1 MQEGINNVVLQGELC
16 WPELKYTQSGKA
28 LYKAKL
34 KIPVEVQRSGDSN
47 SSYMRI
53 VAWEE
58 FAEYFN
64 TLPPKSCVRI
74 SGRIQ
79 ERSYNTRDG
88 QRRSSTEIIVEGAE
102 LVETEEGENTFY
114 LKGEIVWPELKK
126 VGVNDTS
133 LFKSKIIVHYFREDD
148 PETPRKSYV
157 KITAWNELAD
167 DLGALAEGAEVEVSG
182 HMQERSWDAPDGT
195 KRTFTDAVVTN
206 FVPATSEA

>member
-28 LYKAKL
+28 LYKAKIR
-34 KIPVEVQRSGDSN
+34 IPVEDRAGEPN
-47 SSYMRI
+47 SAYMRI
-53 VAWEE
+53 VAWED

-64 TLPPKSCVRI
+64 TLPPKSRVKV

-88 QRRSSTEIIVEGAE
+88 QRRSSTEIIVEGVSAE
-102 LVETEEGENTFY
+102 NIDETGENTFY
-114 LKGEIVWPELKK
+114 LKGELIWPELKK
-126 VGVNDTS
+126 VGPNDSS
-133 LFKSKIIVHYFREDD
+133 LFKSKVVIPYFREDD

-167 DLGALAEGAEVEVSG
+167 DLGALSEGAAVEVSG
-182 HMQERSWDAPDGT
+182 HMEERSWDAPDGT
-195 KRTFTDAVVTN
+195 KRVFTDAIVTN
-206 FVPATSEA
+206 FVPVAAEA

>member
-28 LYKAKL
+28 LYKAKIR
-34 KIPVEVQRSGDSN
+34 IPVEDRAGEPN
-47 SSYMRI
+47 SAYMRI
-53 VAWEE
+53 VAWED

-64 TLPPKSCVRI
+64 TLPPKARVKV

-88 QRRSSTEIIVEGAE
+88 QRRSSTEIIVEGVE
-102 LVETEEGENTFY
+102 PVEVETGENTFY
-114 LKGEIVWPELKK
+114 LKGEIIWPELKK
-126 VGVNDTS
+126 VGINDSS
-133 LFKSKIIVHYFREDD
+133 LFKSKVVIPYFREDD

-167 DLGALAEGAEVEVSG
+167 DLGALPEGAAVEVSG

-195 KRTFTDAVVTN
+195 KRVFTDAVVTN
-206 FVPATSEA
+206 FVPVAAEA

>member
-28 LYKAKL
+28 LYKAKIR
-34 KIPVEVQRSGDSN
+34 IPVEDRAGEPN
-47 SSYMRI
+47 SAYMRI
-53 VAWEE
+53 VAWED

-64 TLPPKSCVRI
+64 TLPPKSRVKI

-88 QRRSSTEIIVEGAE
+88 QRRSSTEIIVEG
-102 LVETEEGENTFY
+102 VETVEAETGENTFY
-114 LKGEIVWPELKK
+114 LKGELIWPELKK
-126 VGVNDTS
+126 VGINDSS
-133 LFKSKIIVHYFREDD
+133 LFKSKVVIPYFREDD

-167 DLGALAEGAEVEVSG
+167 DLGALPEGAAVEVSG

-195 KRTFTDAVVTN
+195 KRVFTDAVVTN
-206 FVPATSEA
+206 FVPVVAEA

>member
-28 LYKAKL
+28 LYKAKIR
-34 KIPVEVQRSGDSN
+34 IPVEDRAGEPN
-47 SSYMRI
+47 SAYMRI
-53 VAWEE
+53 VAWED

-64 TLPPKSCVRI
+64 TLPPKSRVKV

-88 QRRSSTEIIVEGAE
+88 QRRSSTEIIVEG
-102 LVETEEGENTFY
+102 VETVEDEAGENTFY
-114 LKGEIVWPELKK
+114 LKGEIIWPELKK
-126 VGVNDTS
+126 VGINDSS
-133 LFKSKIIVHYFREDD
+133 LFKSKVVIPYFREDD

-167 DLGALAEGAEVEVSG
+167 DLGALPEGAAVEVSG
-182 HMQERSWDAPDGT
+182 HMEERSWDAPDGT
-195 KRTFTDAVVTN
+195 KRTFTDAIVTN
-206 FVPATSEA
+206 FVPVAAEA

>member
-1 MQEGINNVVLQGELC
+1 MQEGINNIVLQGELC

-34 KIPVEVQRSGDSN
+34 RVPVEDQRSGDAN
-47 SSYMRI
+47 STYMRI

-64 TLPPKSCVRI
+64 TLPPKTRVRV

-88 QRRSSTEIIVEGAE
+88 QRRSSTEIVVEG
-102 LVETEEGENTFY
+102 VETVEDEAGENIFY
-114 LKGEIVWPELKK
+114 LKGEIVWPDFKK
-126 VGVNDTS
+126 VGANDSS
-133 LFKSKIIVHYFREDD
+133 LFKSKLIIHYFREDD

-167 DLGALAEGAEVEVSG
+167 DLSALAEGAVVEVSG
-182 HMQERSWDAPDGT
+182 HMQERSWEDPEGN
-195 KRTFTDAVVTN
+195 KRVFTDAIVTN
-206 FVPATSEA
+206 FIPATTEA

>member
-28 LYKAKL
+28 LYKAKIR
-34 KIPVEVQRSGDSN
+34 IPVEDRAGEPN
-47 SSYMRI
+47 SAYMRI
-53 VAWEE
+53 VAWED

-64 TLPPKSCVRI
+64 TLPPKSRVEV

-88 QRRSSTEIIVEGAE
+88 QRRSSTEIIVEG
-102 LVETEEGENTFY
+102 VETVEDEAGENTFY
-114 LKGEIVWPELKK
+114 LKGEIIWPELKK
-126 VGVNDTS
+126 VGINDSS
-133 LFKSKIIVHYFREDD
+133 LFKSKVVIPYFREDD

-167 DLGALAEGAEVEVSG
+167 DLGALPEGAAVEVSG
-182 HMQERSWDAPDGT
+182 HMEERSWDAPDGT
-195 KRTFTDAVVTN
+195 KRTFTDAIVTN
-206 FVPATSEA
+206 FVPVAAEA

>member
-1 MQEGINNVVLQGELC
+1 MQEGINNIVLQGELC

-34 KIPVEVQRSGDSN
+34 RVPVEDQRSGDAN
-47 SSYMRI
+47 STYMRI
-53 VAWEE
+53 VAWED

-64 TLPPKSCVRI
+64 TLSPKTRVRI

-88 QRRSSTEIIVEGAE
+88 QRRSSTEIVVEG
-102 LVETEEGENTFY
+102 VETVEDESGENIFY
-114 LKGEIVWPELKK
+114 LKGEIVWPDFRK
-126 VGVNDTS
+126 VGANDSS
-133 LFKSKIIVHYFREDD
+133 LFKSKLIIHYFREDD

-167 DLGALAEGAEVEVSG
+167 DLSALDEGAVVEVSG
-182 HMQERSWDAPDGT
+182 HMQERSWEDAEGN
-195 KRTFTDAVVTN
+195 KRVFTDAIVTN
-206 FVPATSEA
+206 FIPATTEA

>member
-1 MQEGINNVVLQGELC
+1 MQEGINNIVLQGELC

-34 KIPVEVQRSGDSN
+34 RVPVEDQRSGDAN
-47 SSYMRI
+47 STYMRI
-53 VAWEE
+53 VAWED

-64 TLPPKSCVRI
+64 TLPPKTRVRV

-88 QRRSSTEIIVEGAE
+88 QRRSSTEIVVEG
-102 LVETEEGENTFY
+102 VETVEDESGENIFY
-114 LKGEIVWPELKK
+114 LKGEIVWPDFKK
-126 VGVNDTS
+126 VGPNDSS
-133 LFKSKIIVHYFREDD
+133 LFKSKLIIHYFREDD

-167 DLGALAEGAEVEVSG
+167 DLSALDEGAVVEVSG
-182 HMQERSWDAPDGT
+182 HMQERSWEDAEGN
-195 KRTFTDAVVTN
+195 KRVFTDAIVTN
-206 FVPATSEA
+206 FIPATTEA

>member
-28 LYKAKL
+28 LYKAKIR
-34 KIPVEVQRSGDSN
+34 IPVEDRAGEPN
-47 SSYMRI
+47 SAYMRI
-53 VAWEE
+53 VAWDD

-64 TLPPKSCVRI
+64 TLPPKSRVKV

-88 QRRSSTEIIVEGAE
+88 QRRSSTEIIVEGVE
-102 LVETEEGENTFY
+102 PVEVETGENTFY
-114 LKGEIVWPELKK
+114 LKGELIWPELKK
-126 VGVNDTS
+126 VGINDSS
-133 LFKSKIIVHYFREDD
+133 LFKSKVVIPYFREDD

-167 DLGALAEGAEVEVSG
+167 GLGALPEGAAVEVSG
-182 HMQERSWDAPDGT
+182 HMQERSWEAPDGT
-195 KRTFTDAVVTN
+195 KRVFTDAVVTN
-206 FVPATSEA
+206 FVPVAAEA

>member
-28 LYKAKL
+28 LYKAKIR
-34 KIPVEVQRSGDSN
+34 IPVEDRAGEPN
-47 SSYMRI
+47 SAYMRI

-64 TLPPKSCVRI
+64 TLPPKARVKV

-88 QRRSSTEIIVEGAE
+88 QRRSSTEIIVEGVE
-102 LVETEEGENTFY
+102 PVEVETGENTFY
-114 LKGEIVWPELKK
+114 LKGEIIWPELKK
-126 VGVNDTS
+126 VGINDSS
-133 LFKSKIIVHYFREDD
+133 LFKSKVVIPYFREDD

-167 DLGALAEGAEVEVSG
+167 DLGALPEGAAVEVSG

-195 KRTFTDAVVTN
+195 KRVFTDAIVTN
-206 FVPATSEA
+206 FVPAAVEA

>member
-28 LYKAKL
+28 LYKAKIR
-34 KIPVEVQRSGDSN
+34 IPVEDRAGEPN
-47 SSYMRI
+47 SAYMRI
-53 VAWEE
+53 VAWED

-64 TLPPKSCVRI
+64 TLPPKSRVEV

-88 QRRSSTEIIVEGAE
+88 QRRSSTEIIVEG
-102 LVETEEGENTFY
+102 VETVEDEAGENTFY
-114 LKGEIVWPELKK
+114 LKGEIIWPELKK
-126 VGVNDTS
+126 VGINDSS
-133 LFKSKIIVHYFREDD
+133 LFKSKVVIPYFREDD

-167 DLGALAEGAEVEVSG
+167 DLGALPEGAAVEVSG
-182 HMQERSWDAPDGT
+182 HMEERSWDAPDGT
-195 KRTFTDAVVTN
+195 KRTFTDAIVTN
-206 FVPATSEA
+206 FVPVAAES